1 MYKLCNTIN
10 VVCSEKKIDYSN
22 VRKCIY
28 IFFIYILQKSKCQKT
43 LFTNIFFLFIFS
55 ARMMK
60 KRCVLYESQVCFQK
74 HIASCEHEF

>member
-28 IFFIYILQKSKCQKT
+28 IFLYIFCKKVNAKKLCSQT
-43 LFTNIFFLFIFS
+43 YFFYSFS
-55 ARMMK
+55 
-60 KRCVLYESQVCFQK
+60 QQG
-74 HIASCEHEF
+74 